1 MHPRLVQ
8 QSKNKVAICDCVI
21 NLVAATA
28 NDGMLIL
35 GGDLKEYAGE
45 HSVGFKGIHG
55 ALDIIKGTQI
65 GYLCLTPAFQA
76 SLLW

>member
-8 QSKNKVAICDCVI
+8 QSKNKVAICDCV
-21 NLVAATA
+21 
-28 NDGMLIL
+28 IL

-55 ALDIIKGTQI
+55 ALDIVKGTQI